1 MTTAQTKSTKLTH
14 PTHGELALF
23 ATTLTTAATARTA
36 ISHSRWV
43 LAGILKSMAIVI
55 DRRFRGP
62 DDSGNGGYSAGRFAV
77 AHGGD
82 VVEVTLRLP
91 PPLETPLVLDG
102 DRIVDGDAVVAE
114 VHAADLG
121 VSAPD
126 AVAIGDAIAAATP
139 DLDSPFPQC
148 FVCGH
153 ARGDDGLHIHAG
165 PVPGRAVF
173 AAPWT
178 PAADTVGPEYVWAAL
193 DCPGAYATGV
203 PGRGVVVL
211 GRLAARIDRVPP
223 AGEECVV
230 VARHT
235 GSEGRKHGAV
245 TALFAASGE
254 LLALARAV
262 WIEPRG

>member
-1 MTTAQTKSTKLTH
+1 MS
-14 PTHGELALF
+14 
-23 ATTLTTAATARTA
+23 
-36 ISHSRWV
+36 
-43 LAGILKSMAIVI
+43 IVI

-62 DDSGNGGYSAGRFAV
+62 NDSGNGGYSAGLFAL

-91 PPLETPLVLDG
+91 PPLDTPLELDGERVLDG
-102 DRIVDGDAVVAE
+102 DVVVADVSE
-114 VHAADLG
+114 ADLG
-121 VSAPD
+121 TSAPD
-126 AVAIGDAIAAATP
+126 PVAIGDAIAAATP

-153 ARGDDGLHIHAG
+153 ARGADGLHIHAG
-165 PVPGRAVF
+165 PVPARAVL

-178 PAADTVGPEYVWAAL
+178 PTDDTVGAEFVWAAL

-211 GRLAARIDRVPP
+211 GRLAARIDRVPE

-230 VARHT
+230 VARHN
-235 GSEGRKHGAV
+235 GSDGRKHGAV
-245 TALFAASGE
+245 TALFTASGE
-254 LLALARAV
+254 LLGLARAV